1 MTNARP
7 VLIKTIAICLSFLGI
22 IALSATGTEA
32 SIPQQTGLTSDVAGP
47 WMPGSINS
55 GIKTNDAYT
64 DGSFSIVAP
73 VWSSIGSG
81 STLEGGLLY
90 VEPYISWGE
99 GGEVASS
106 LGMGWRYLFSDQSV
120 SALTDHDREHDKR
133 QAGFF
138 EEGWAIGASL
148 FLDMLDTQSN
158 QQFWQL
164 GTGVELMSR
173 YVELRGNYYLPL
185 TGKKETG
192 SFRTRETSTTTQS
205 STSYTTQTTTT
216 DPYATGYTIAQDI
229 NQSVIATTQTRTT
242 TTTIERLFRQYEEGL
257 QGWDAEL
264 AVLMPWIDRWM
275 DVKLIGGYY
284 HFDNQPFGPQALG
297 TGKVEGWKAGVEVRP
312 VPALALSA
320 SWYQDEKLTGSDWI
334 AGFRIELPFE
344 TTNIGDGKGGFWGH
358 IKDAFKPRR
367 RHFAERLAEPVHR
380 QNAAVKLGGV
390 TEEKKS
396 AAATTSSL
404 QTVTRVVSQSST
416 HVELAI
422 DVVFVD
428 NSIGAPGNPGTYEAP
443 LDTIQGGENTANGL
457 FGDNGKVFV
466 QGGGLSYV
474 EQVVVDRSTAFYGS
488 GRGITFSNGATF
500 RGRTAD
506 SPVLMGSIFAERI
519 EALSVSGFTIWPV
532 TSFGSRSQG
541 GITAFQVRNVAI
553 VGNTFVNWVA
563 SGPTMGSTAQTGIRY
578 WALGSGKYSL
588 LIAENTFVRPM
599 SGSPAW
605 YDCISIEASSF
616 ANDATLEFDLRS
628 NQFSAGTSG
637 ININIVGTPAIG
649 SITQN
654 VFSNGNN
661 TINCS
666 VDGDLALRISE
677 NDIVVGAVGS
687 SLNAVGIKLAGLG
700 GTQNVTI
707 DGNKVSILQYGDVG
721 VQVNQTGGDFRV
733 YGTQS
738 NTFAAP
744 NSGTHHYEV
753 SGKSTGSFIINN
765 TIVNAAFPF
774 P

>member
-1 MTNARP
+1 
-7 VLIKTIAICLSFLGI
+7 
-22 IALSATGTEA
+22 
-32 SIPQQTGLTSDVAGP
+32 
-47 WMPGSINS
+47 MPGSINS

-81 STLEGGLLY
+81 STLEGGLVY
-90 VEPYISWGE
+90 VQPYISWGE

-106 LGMGWRYLFSDQSV
+106 LGMGWRYLFSDQPV

-173 YVELRGNYYLPL
+173 YLELRGNYYIPL

-192 SFRTRETSTTTQS
+192 SFRTRETTTQS
-205 STSYTTQTTTT
+205 QTTQYSTTSLSDPTASGYTIGQDLVSTTYAQTTT
-216 DPYATGYTIAQDI
+216 
-229 NQSVIATTQTRTT
+229 R

-264 AVLMPWIDRWM
+264 AVLVPWIDRWM

-284 HFDNQPFGPQALG
+284 HFDNQPFGPQARG

-320 SWYQDEKLTGSDWI
+320 SWYQDEKLAGSDWI
-334 AGFRIELPFE
+334 AGIRIELPFE

-390 TEEKKS
+390 TEEKKN

-404 QTVTRVVSQSST
+404 HRVTRVISQTST
-416 HVELAI
+416 RIVLAD

-428 NSIGAPGNPGTYEAP
+428 NSIGSPTNPGTYEAP

-466 QGGGLSYV
+466 QGGGPNYV
-474 EQVVVDRSTAFYGS
+474 ENVVVDRSTAFYGS
-488 GRGITFSNGATF
+488 GKGVAGSNGQVF
-500 RGRTAD
+500 QGRNSI
-506 SPVLMGSIFAERI
+506 SPVLVGSFAATGIGELLISGFDLRAKADWI
-519 EALSVSGFTIWPV
+519 SDPFWTGIRATNVGKVTIIGNSISRVDAMDAATGISVLATGTKSLVTIQDNFIIGFSTIPGADTGYGIAIGSSATGSVSAKISGNYLSGNGTGISLSVDTGSALDVTVRRNTFANHSVSGVILSGIGAQLTIEDNLFIQEIP
-532 TSFGSRSQG
+532 GSYGIFIYGAFFVG
-541 GITAFQVRNVAI
+541 G
-553 VGNTFVNWVA
+553 
-563 SGPTMGSTAQTGIRY
+563 
-578 WALGSGKYSL
+578 
-588 LIAENTFVRPM
+588 RPSI
-599 SGSPAW
+599 SGS
-605 YDCISIEASSF
+605 
-616 ANDATLEFDLRS
+616 L
-628 NQFSAGTSG
+628 
-637 ININIVGTPAIG
+637 
-649 SITQN
+649 
-654 VFSNGNN
+654 
-661 TINCS
+661 
-666 VDGDLALRISE
+666 
-677 NDIVVGAVGS
+677 
-687 SLNAVGIKLAGLG
+687 
-700 GTQNVTI
+700 
-707 DGNKVSILQYGDVG
+707 
-721 VQVNQTGGDFRV
+721 
-733 YGTQS
+733 S
-738 NTFAAP
+738 NTFLNP
-744 NSGTHHYEV
+744 GGFTWRYGTGGSV
-753 SGKSTGSFIINN
+753 SGSLVIDGVVHDANQNLK
-765 TIVNAAFPF
+765 
-774 P
+774 